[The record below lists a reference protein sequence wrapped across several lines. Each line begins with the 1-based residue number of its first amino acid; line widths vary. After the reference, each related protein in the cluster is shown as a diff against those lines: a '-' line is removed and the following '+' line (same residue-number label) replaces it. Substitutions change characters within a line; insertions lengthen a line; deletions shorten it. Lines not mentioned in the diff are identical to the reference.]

1 MESSNLTGLPVEFVE
16 RQVTSA
22 IEADLATGPASAFA
36 GLRRAVGALTGA
48 GAGFGRLPER
58 YPAEWGV
65 LTGAEQGMTRMA
77 ELALS
82 ASERRLHRESEQVFR
97 VLAVAG
103 LALCHGT
110 SELDKPLLLR
120 GLGRTDLPSLQ
131 GLIRAAECC
140 AATGRGRLLAAL
152 GDAIE
157 VEPVPVPAADFSAER
172 CRYLRLLGL
181 EIDPG
186 GLRPGPAARRTA
198 SASSRLQDTE
208 PFFIALDPNV
218 HPRERVAAALA
229 YGRLSFYTGNWEG
242 MAIVA
247 GSCLPAASRL
257 TGDDVAWL
265 SGTDKTTGTGEGNH
279 AIEFEPALLRHRD
292 DVRGF
297 LLKLLGIQAAFRG
310 RHDDAILYFRA
321 ITDTDG
327 PLSPETRAQAHL
339 YTALTLTKRK
349 QQIGGAA
356 AELEAGFAAVPRQT
370 GEPVSQRRERGWL
383 HNLRGLTLFAER
395 DMVAALKQEKAA
407 LDCIDG
413 MSDASS
419 VHLRVNLV
427 SNISVLQESAGRIGQ
442 ARATWERFR
451 DTAFE
456 QDAKFLKHHAYR
468 AGGLR
473 IRAGDEGGGAIE
485 LSESLRQCVRLA
497 DDFHECEIAI
507 ELGSLYLGGG
517 DVAQAA
523 EYFEQGASAA
533 ARLGDPYR
541 MTLAQVGRAAAAGHA
556 PADCV
561 PGSAAACLVQP
572 ERLSGLINGCHGGA
586 DVQSLLP
593 LPRTKLNRPFDLV
606 AR

>member
-1 MESSNLTGLPVEFVE
+1 MESSNLTGLPVEFVD
-16 RQVTSA
+16 QPVTSA

-36 GLRRAVGALTGA
+36 GLRRAVGALAGA
-48 GAGFGRLPER
+48 GAGFGHLPER

-65 LTGAEQGMTRMA
+65 LTGAEQGMTRLA

-82 ASERRLHRESEQVFR
+82 ASERRLHRESELVFR

-110 SELDKPLLLR
+110 SELDTPLLLR

-140 AATGRGRLLAAL
+140 AATGRGRLLATR
-152 GDAIE
+152 GDAVE
-157 VEPVPVPAADFSAER
+157 VEPVAVAAADFSAER

-186 GLRPGPAARRTA
+186 ELRQGPVPRRAAGA
-198 SASSRLQDTE
+198 GSLGQDTE
-208 PFFIALDPNV
+208 QFLNAVDPDV

-247 GSCLPAASRL
+247 GSCLPAVSRL
-257 TGDDVAWL
+257 TADDVAWL
-265 SGTDKTTGTGEGNH
+265 SGTGKTTGTGADNH
-279 AIEFEPALLRHRD
+279 ALEFEPALLRYRD

-321 ITDTDG
+321 ITDTEG
-327 PLSPETRAQAHL
+327 LLSPETRAQAHL

-349 QQIGGAA
+349 QHIGEAA
-356 AELEAGFAAVPRQT
+356 AELEAGFAAVPRQA

-395 DMVAALKQEKAA
+395 DMVAAFAQEKAA

-413 MSDASS
+413 LSDASS
-419 VHLRVNLV
+419 VHLRVNLI
-427 SNISVLQESAGRIGQ
+427 SNISVLQESAGRIRQ

-451 DTAFE
+451 DTGFE
-456 QDAKFLKHHAYR
+456 QDAKFIKHHAYR

-473 IRAGDEGGGAIE
+473 IKAGDDGGGAIE
-485 LSESLRQCVRLA
+485 LGESLQQCVTLA

-507 ELGSLYLGGG
+507 ELGSLYLGRGIA
-517 DVAQAA
+517 AQAA
-523 EYFEQGASAA
+523 EHFDQGASAA

-541 MTLAQVGRAAAAGHA
+541 MALAQVGQAVAVGKA
-556 PADCV
+556 PANCV
-561 PGSAAACLVQP
+561 PGSAAACLVQQD
-572 ERLSGLINGCHGGA
+572 RLRALIDGCHSGA
-586 DVQSLLP
+586 DAQSLLP
-593 LPRTKLNRPFDLV
+593 LARTKLNRPFDLV